1 MDNLFCLKCKQFTDN
16 LNEHVT
22 ETSNNKPIVKA
33 KCSTCGSN
41 KCRFI
46 KESKDSSKKSLKNK
60 HGKGIIDML
69 PEMHMSTDGPGE
81 FVEGGEFNNTGKY
94 SYCGPGTKLEK
105 RLKQGYKGVNVLD
118 QACLQHDLAY
128 NKYKDVEKRNLADNE
143 LARASNVIANDSNLN
158 PKIRNDAKKVA
169 AVMGVKSYFGLGG
182 QSGEL

>member
-1 MDNLFCLKCKQFTDN
+1 MDNIYCLKCKQFTGN
-16 LNEHVT
+16 LNEHAT
-22 ETSNNKPIVKA
+22 ETSNNRPIVKA
-33 KCSTCGSN
+33 KCSTCGTN
-41 KCRFI
+41 KCRFV
-46 KESKDSSKKSLKNK
+46 KNK
-60 HGKGIIDML
+60 HGKGIVNRIIDVL

-81 FVEGGEFNNTGKY
+81 FVDGGEFNNTSKY

-143 LARASNVIANDSNLN
+143 LARASNVIANDFNLN
-158 PKIRNDAKKVA
+158 QRVRNDAKKVA